1 MERGPTVPIGTVL
14 VGLNVLLREGL
25 ARILSAA
32 DFRILASAS
41 GVDDPVLSSLPQEQP
56 ILLIIDVSDD
66 FDTALAQIVVFQA
79 TVSGRARRRVGSSAS
94 ADRHGVGVSTGRQ
107 RLFGQ
112 GRDVRHIYQI
122 PRIGHARCDTFASR
136 NSDVSSLTSKTATE
150 GAQPATTG
158 TQLTTKMTLTTD
170 TRMRRDNGGDD
181 DGEMVGTE
189 VGTNEHVPHAKTSY
203 TPRLSARQQSILR
216 CLIQGDSNKTIARKM
231 AIAEATVKV
240 HVKAI
245 LRRIRVHNR
254 TQAAIW
260 AMSNGPFISAKD
272 DVSPTWSRCRLSSS
286 PVWMSHKPVC
296 RAQERISIVA
306 ELKRNG
312 ASHVALPSI
321 VRLVKGIGRKSDCLL
336 LPGLAGR
343 ELTCQQMLLR
353 SPGNEQCGWRGS
365 RPFTTSV
372 APRPRPPGHAG
383 VIGKVIDG
391 LVRPRLPADRIA
403 GPARSLGAYG
413 EKERRGEE
421 ACDAVP
427 AWAPGLPC

>member
-1 MERGPTVPIGTVL
+1 
-14 VGLNVLLREGL
+14 VLLREGL

-66 FDTALAQIVVFQA
+66 FDTALGQIESFKHRYPAGRVAVLAHHHQLTDMVSAFRLGANAYLVKVA
-79 TVSGRARRRVGSSAS
+79 T
-94 ADRHGVGVSTGRQ
+94 
-107 RLFGQ
+107 
-112 GRDVRHIYQI
+112 
-122 PRIGHARCDTFASR
+122 CDTFIKSLELVMLGVTLLPPEILTFISDRQDRSR
-136 NSDVSSLTSKTATE
+136 NGRVAGHNGRAADDVDDADD
-150 GAQPATTG
+150 GHADDYDDDDVG
-158 TQLTTKMTLTTD
+158 
-170 TRMRRDNGGDD
+170 D

-189 VGTNEHVPHAKTSY
+189 VGTGHVPQANSSY

-272 DVSPTWSRCRLSSS
+272 DDSPALERLPAEPFPSLDVAQVLSAG
-286 PVWMSHKPVC
+286 HKNGSTSLPT
-296 RAQERISIVA
+296 
-306 ELKRNG
+306 LKLNG

-321 VRLVKGIGRKSDCLL
+321 VRLVKGIGRKND
-336 LPGLAGR
+336 
-343 ELTCQQMLLR
+343 
-353 SPGNEQCGWRGS
+353 
-365 RPFTTSV
+365 
-372 APRPRPPGHAG
+372 
-383 VIGKVIDG
+383 
-391 LVRPRLPADRIA
+391 
-403 GPARSLGAYG
+403 
-413 EKERRGEE
+413 
-421 ACDAVP
+421 
-427 AWAPGLPC
+427 